1 MATSDLGQGV
11 TLHEWPDREAHAAAL
26 AETVTAALREALAAR
41 GEALLIVSGGRSPV
55 PFLERLA
62 QADLDWSKVL
72 VTLADE
78 RWVPGDH
85 PDSNGGLLRKHLFQG
100 PAAAAGFVDLYT
112 PAATTEEGMAL
123 TEARLRD
130 ALATPDVLVLG
141 MGDDAHTASLFPGSP
156 GLEEALDPT
165 SERLSFPGVAPSAPQ
180 TRITLSRAYLSCARQ
195 QILAVQGA
203 GKRQVLETAL
213 AEGDELATPI
223 KAFLRE
229 PLVVYWCP

>member
-11 TLHEWPDREAHAAAL
+11 TLRELPDREAHAAAL
-26 AETVTAALREALAAR
+26 AEAVTTALREALAAR

-62 QADLDWSKVL
+62 QAELDWTQVT

-78 RWVPGDH
+78 RWVPSDD
-85 PDSNGGLLRKHLFQG
+85 PDSNAGLLRKHLFQG
-100 PAAAAGFVDLYT
+100 AAAAARFIDLYS
-112 PAATTEEGMAL
+112 PAATPEAGMAL

-130 ALATPDVLVLG
+130 ALGTPDVLVLG

-156 GLEEALDPT
+156 GLEEALDPA
-165 SERLSFPGVAPSAPQ
+165 SERLSFPGIAPSAPQ
-180 TRITLSRAYLSCARQ
+180 TRITLSRAYLSRARQ
-195 QILAVQGA
+195 QILAIQGA

>member
-11 TLHEWPDREAHAAAL
+11 TLRELPDRDAHAAAL
-26 AETVTAALREALAAR
+26 AETVTTALREALAAR

-62 QADLDWSKVL
+62 RAELDWSRVL

-78 RWVPGDH
+78 RWVPADH
-85 PDSNGGLLRKHLFQG
+85 PDSNAGLLRKHLFQG
-100 PAAAAGFVDLYT
+100 PAAAAGFVDLYS
-112 PAATTEEGMAL
+112 PASSTEEGMAL

-156 GLEEALDPT
+156 GLEEALDPA

-180 TRITLSRAYLSCARQ
+180 TRITLSRAYLSRARQ
-195 QILAVQGA
+195 QILAIQGA

-229 PLVVYWCP
+229 PLVVFWCP

>member
-1 MATSDLGQGV
+1 V
-11 TLHEWPDREAHAAAL
+11 R
-26 AETVTAALREALAAR
+26 
-41 GEALLIVSGGRSPV
+41 
-55 PFLERLA
+55 
-62 QADLDWSKVL
+62 

-85 PDSNGGLLRKHLFQG
+85 PDSNAGLLRQHLFQG
-100 PAAAAGFVDLYT
+100 PAAAAGFVDLYS
-112 PAATTEEGMAL
+112 PAASTEEGMAQ
-123 TEARLRD
+123 TEARLHD
-130 ALATPDVLVLG
+130 TLATPDVLVLG

-156 GLEEALDPT
+156 GLEEALDPA

-180 TRITLSRAYLSCARQ
+180 TRITLSRAYLSRARQ
-195 QILAVQGA
+195 QILAIQGA

>member
-11 TLHEWPDREAHAAAL
+11 TLRELPDREAHATAL
-26 AETVTAALREALAAR
+26 AETVTTALREALAAR

-62 QADLDWSKVL
+62 QAELDWSKVL

-85 PDSNGGLLRKHLFQG
+85 PDSNAGLLRQHLFQG
-100 PAAAAGFVDLYT
+100 PAAAAGFVDLYS
-112 PAATTEEGMAL
+112 PAASTEEGMAQ

-130 ALATPDVLVLG
+130 SLATPDVLVLG

-156 GLEEALDPT
+156 GLEAALDPA

-180 TRITLSRAYLSCARQ
+180 TRITLSRAYLSRARQ
-195 QILAVQGA
+195 QILAIQGA

-213 AEGDELATPI
+213 AAGDELATPI
-223 KAFLRE
+223 RAFLRE

>member
-11 TLHEWPDREAHAAAL
+11 TLRELPDREAHATAL
-26 AETVTAALREALAAR
+26 AETVTTALREALAAR
-41 GEALLIVSGGRSPV
+41 GEALLTVSGGRSPV

-62 QADLDWSKVL
+62 QAELDWSKVL

-85 PDSNGGLLRKHLFQG
+85 PDSNAGLLRQHLFQG
-100 PAAAAGFVDLYT
+100 PAAAAGFVDLYS
-112 PAATTEEGMAL
+112 PAASTEEGMAQ

-130 ALATPDVLVLG
+130 SLATPDVLVLG

-156 GLEEALDPT
+156 GLEAALDPA

-180 TRITLSRAYLSCARQ
+180 TRITLSRAYLSRARQ
-195 QILAVQGA
+195 QILAIQGA

-213 AEGDELATPI
+213 AAGDELATPI
-223 KAFLRE
+223 RAFLRE

>member
-11 TLHEWPDREAHAAAL
+11 TLRELPDRDAHAAAL
-26 AETVTAALREALAAR
+26 AETVTTALREALAAR

-62 QADLDWSKVL
+62 QAELDWSRVL

-78 RWVPGDH
+78 RWVPADH
-85 PDSNGGLLRKHLFQG
+85 PDSNAGLLRKHLFQG
-100 PAAAAGFVDLYT
+100 PAAAAGFVDLYS
-112 PAATTEEGMAL
+112 PASSTEEGMAL

-156 GLEEALDPT
+156 GLEEALDPA
-165 SERLSFPGVAPSAPQ
+165 SERLSFPGVAPSQ
-180 TRITLSRAYLSCARQ
+180 TRITLRRAYLSRARQ
-195 QILAVQGA
+195 QILAIQGA

>member
-11 TLHEWPDREAHAAAL
+11 TLRELPDRDAHAAAL
-26 AETVTAALREALAAR
+26 AETVTTALREALAAR

-62 QADLDWSKVL
+62 QAELDWSKVL

-85 PDSNGGLLRKHLFQG
+85 PDSNAGLLRKHLFQG
-100 PAAAAGFVDLYT
+100 PAAAAGFVDLYS
-112 PAATTEEGMAL
+112 PASSTEEGMAL

-141 MGDDAHTASLFPGSP
+141 MGDRKSN
-156 GLEEALDPT
+156 
-165 SERLSFPGVAPSAPQ
+165 V
-180 TRITLSRAYLSCARQ
+180 
-195 QILAVQGA
+195 
-203 GKRQVLETAL
+203 
-213 AEGDELATPI
+213 
-223 KAFLRE
+223 
-229 PLVVYWCP
+229 

>member
-11 TLHEWPDREAHAAAL
+11 TLRELPDREAHAAAL
-26 AETVTAALREALAAR
+26 AEAVSTALREALAAR

-62 QADLDWSKVL
+62 KAELDWAKVV

-78 RWVPGDH
+78 RWVPIDD
-85 PDSNGGLLRKHLFQG
+85 PDSNAGLLRKHLFQG
-100 PAAAAGFVDLYT
+100 PAAAAQFVDLYSPANT
-112 PAATTEEGMAL
+112 PEEGLAL

-130 ALATPDVLVLG
+130 ALGTPDVLVLG

-156 GLEEALDPT
+156 GLEEAVDPA
-165 SERLSFPGVAPSAPQ
+165 SERLSFPGLAPSAPQ
-180 TRITLSRAYLSCARQ
+180 RRVTLSRAYLSRARQ
-195 QILAVQGA
+195 QILAIQGA

>member
-11 TLHEWPDREAHAAAL
+11 TLRELPDRDAHAAAL
-26 AETVTAALREALAAR
+26 AETVTTALREALAAR

-62 QADLDWSKVL
+62 QAELDWSKVL

-78 RWVPGDH
+78 RWVPADH
-85 PDSNGGLLRKHLFQG
+85 PDSNAGLLRKHLFQG
-100 PAAAAGFVDLYT
+100 PAAAAGFVDLYS
-112 PAATTEEGMAL
+112 PA
-123 TEARLRD
+123 
-130 ALATPDVLVLG
+130 

-156 GLEEALDPT
+156 GLEEALDPA

-180 TRITLSRAYLSCARQ
+180 TRITLSRAYLSRARQ
-195 QILAVQGA
+195 QILAIQGA

-229 PLVVYWCP
+229 PLVVSWCP